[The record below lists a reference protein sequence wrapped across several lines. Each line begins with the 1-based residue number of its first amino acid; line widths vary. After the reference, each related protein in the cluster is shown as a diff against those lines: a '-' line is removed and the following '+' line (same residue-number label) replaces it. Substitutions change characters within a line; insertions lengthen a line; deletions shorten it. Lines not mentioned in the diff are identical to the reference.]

1 MAFKEYTFQ
10 EYTREKLISF
20 GQWLI
25 LACGLL
31 ALLSIIAFFAYSIG
45 LYLTTRIQMLAPA
58 GAVHQGILQFVVLN
72 ISVGMLVLVLAVV
85 VAMILISKIREIGI
99 DFRKNSKPLM
109 QEEKWKV
116 RIYKVMRVVP
126 VCLSIFCSL
135 NSSNLSIAES
145 KDGGEIPSLLCCC
158 SIPINSSAL
167 LSV

>member
-99 DFRKNSKPLM
+99 DFRKNKQAIDARRKM
-109 QEEKWKV
+109 
-116 RIYKVMRVVP
+116 
-126 VCLSIFCSL
+126 
-135 NSSNLSIAES
+135 ES
-145 KDGGEIPSLLCCC
+145 KNL
-158 SIPINSSAL
+158 
-167 LSV
+167 